1 MPARQSP
8 SPQEQASHDALRV
21 EYDRLEAEYAQA
33 EELPDEVDQHLGEI
47 ETTLETFD
55 ARPVIYDP
63 AEIAR
68 AGVFISASSPMAD
81 CASSAAMSDP
91 KTRLGL
97 ATACAG
103 VAIVWLVRR

>member
-1 MPARQSP
+1 
-8 SPQEQASHDALRV
+8 
-21 EYDRLEAEYAQA
+21 
-33 EELPDEVDQHLGEI
+33 
-47 ETTLETFD
+47 
-55 ARPVIYDP
+55 VIYDP

-68 AGVFISASSPMAD
+68 AGVFISASTPMAD